1 MNWRYRAPIS
11 LFVFTGAL
19 GFVLFLSSFWVPAKA
34 LLAQILLEKSW
45 HHYQKTGEF
54 RRPWPWADHHP
65 VGQIEAPVQRVKQIF
80 LANDKGSSL
89 AFAPALNQSS
99 GKAGSALIISG
110 HRDTHFRFLKFL
122 KTNDPIMI
130 NFSSR
135 RKIFKV
141 VGSEVIDSRKNKLS
155 PERFPGGLVLVTC
168 YPFDAPA
175 AGGPLRYVVF
185 ARSV

>member
-1 MNWRYRAPIS
+1 VNWRYRARLS
-11 LFVFTGAL
+11 LCVSIGAF
-19 GFVLFLSSFWVPAKA
+19 GFVILLSGFWVPAKA
-34 LLAQILLEKSW
+34 QLAQFLLEKSW
-45 HHYQKTGEF
+45 YYYKKTGEF

-80 LANDKGSSL
+80 LENDRGSSL
-89 AFAPALNQSS
+89 AFAPALNQHS

-122 KTNDPIMI
+122 KINDPIVI
-130 NFSSR
+130 DFPSK

-141 VGSEVIDSRKNKLS
+141 VGSQVIDSRIKKLS
-155 PERFPGGLVLVTC
+155 PERFPGGLILVTC

-175 AGGPLRYVVF
+175 AGGALRYVVF
-185 ARSV
+185 SLPI